1 MNIITLNKK
10 NNLSRIKSQEI
21 NKCNNLNL
29 KIIRIKDIEINFNK
43 MSSKLKIN
51 TQIKF
56 KVYKDQ
62 KISEN
67 YEILRKKQ
75 NDNNLFIL
83 IIITIS
89 LIYLY
94 YVIPFENV
102 CF

>member
-1 MNIITLNKK
+1 M
-10 NNLSRIKSQEI
+10 
-21 NKCNNLNL
+21 NL